1 MGTRTTYAPPTGTV
15 GRPPDFVGVGVRD
28 LAAEGLAAGLA
39 DTDAVGCGVELG
51 IGPLGET
58 DGPAVVAGSD
68 PWHPASTPTSSD
80 PAATIAA
87 SALGPPDLMRP

>member
-1 MGTRTTYAPPTGTV
+1 M
-15 GRPPDFVGVGVRD
+15 GVGVRD
-28 LAAEGLAAGLA
+28 LLA
-39 DTDAVGCGVELG
+39 DGLGVGVTATDAVGCGVELG

-58 DGPAVVAGSD
+58 DGPAVVADSD